1 MKLHRDHGI
10 SFTIKW
16 LKAGYVAIQKE
27 LGQNGLKTLRDIN
40 PDLPLPAL
48 AGRLPRIIPVA
59 DRALIRSGN
68 ATVIRFW
75 SSLFNLYRIF
85 KCPGDIKISTITAPF
100 SGNAEG
106 LAILESNVN
115 NMNPFRFL
123 KIWKGLKEANLSPT
137 KFEIS
142 RRASPTNSL
151 SAHGLLTD
159 IFLMYERRRDL
170 YEALHHMAFATFP
183 VQTAFM
189 QLIADGY
196 DIISDLELFVT
207 KTSSNSSVIG
217 KDNREYSFPRWTS
230 LSEKASVATHGYG
243 GSDGGFAQFAIKE
256 EAAGKVRVF
265 ALLDSLSQTFLRPLH
280 DKLFDVLRQIPNDGT
295 FDQDA
300 SVTRCQGKA
309 IDHGCAFSFD
319 LTAATDRIP
328 ATLSAKV
335 IEALFQNDLLGQFW
349 LKVMTDRNFYFNSKV
364 AEKYKVSPGPYRYS
378 VGQPM
383 GGLSSWAMLALTHH
397 WTVQYAA
404 YLAGTN
410 LNNSWYTAYEIL
422 GDDLVIF
429 DPLTADKYLEVMN
442 TIGCEINLNKSI
454 ISRNRPVFEF
464 AKRTCWGTEIVSG
477 ISFNQLGA
485 NYTIG
490 NRVANV
496 LSFGKLGLIGSSSI
510 LLSLLTRDCLAN
522 VSALKSKVTSVS
534 LLALLGSLYHSGKVS
549 LIELVTA
556 LIHPKDGFHGDI
568 IDIPRAAVLK
578 LAYTR
583 LVEPDDKTSVKPW
596 SHWAERE
603 DVFLE
608 HEDFFTVQVLQKAVL
623 SAEALLANWKSYV
636 LTTTSLLIH
645 PMKPVGAEYSEEN
658 LFDYLHFLPDEYVI
672 LIDKLTDWTG
682 TVLGV
687 GISVPDPAE
696 LLEEAT
702 DKLVQFQYDSEEKL
716 SEALKFHDMVDG
728 VKDSLL
734 IVERPEDKEFVAET
748 SQSIELVKSLV
759 GINRLKVPKSLQPN

>member
-1 MKLHRDHGI
+1 MLHQNHGAT
-10 SFTIKW
+10 FTIKW
-16 LKAGYVAIQKE
+16 MKASYVAIQKE
-27 LGQNGLKTLRDIN
+27 LGQNGLKSLREINSDI
-40 PDLPLPAL
+40 PLPAL

-59 DRALIRSGN
+59 DRALIKSGN
-68 ATVIRFW
+68 VTVIRFW

-85 KCPGDIKISTITAPF
+85 KCPGELKLSTITAPF
-100 SGNAEG
+100 NGNSEG
-106 LAILESNVN
+106 LSILEQQVN
-115 NMNPFRFL
+115 NVNPFRFL

-142 RRASPTNSL
+142 RRASPSNSI

-159 IFLMYERRRDL
+159 IYNMYNDRRDL
-170 YEALHHMAFATFP
+170 YDGLHHLAYATFP
-183 VQTAFM
+183 VQTPFM
-189 QLIADGY
+189 AQIAEGY
-196 DIISDLELFVT
+196 DIISDLELEAQ
-207 KTSSNSSVIG
+207 KLLDGKDLIG
-217 KDNREYSFPRWTS
+217 KDGKIYGLPTYSA
-230 LSEKASVATHGYG
+230 LSVKASIRGHGWAG
-243 GSDGGFAQFAIKE
+243 KGQQFAQFAIKE
-256 EAAGKVRVF
+256 EAAGKIRVF

-300 SVTRCQGKA
+300 SVIRCQEKA

-349 LKVMTDRNFYFNSKV
+349 HKVMTDREFYFNPKV
-364 AEKYKVSPGPYRYS
+364 AEKQGVSPGPYRYA

-410 LNNSWYTAYEIL
+410 LNNSWYTAYEVL

-429 DPLTADKYLEVMN
+429 DPLTADKYLEIMN

-485 NYTIG
+485 NSTIG

-496 LSFGKLGLIGSSSI
+496 LSFAKSGLIHSSSI
-510 LLSLLTRDCLAN
+510 LLSLLTRDSLAN
-522 VSALKSKVTSVS
+522 VTALKSKVTSVS
-534 LLALLGSLYHSGKVS
+534 LLALLGSLYQGGKVT
-549 LIELVTA
+549 LKELVTA
-556 LIHPKDGFHGDI
+556 LIHPKDGLHGDI
-568 IDIPRAAVLK
+568 IDIPRTAVLK

-583 LVEPDDKTSVKPW
+583 LMDIDLDKSIKPW
-596 SHWAERE
+596 SHWEERE

-608 HEDFFTVQVLQKAVL
+608 HEDFFTIQVLQQAQL
-623 SAEALLANWKSYV
+623 AAEVNLKSWR
-636 LTTTSLLIH
+636 S
-645 PMKPVGAEYSEEN
+645 
-658 LFDYLHFLPDEYVI
+658 
-672 LIDKLTDWTG
+672 
-682 TVLGV
+682 
-687 GISVPDPAE
+687 
-696 LLEEAT
+696 
-702 DKLVQFQYDSEEKL
+702 
-716 SEALKFHDMVDG
+716 
-728 VKDSLL
+728 
-734 IVERPEDKEFVAET
+734 
-748 SQSIELVKSLV
+748 
-759 GINRLKVPKSLQPN
+759 